1 MNRLKLQDSY
11 QIVNMILAGIILLI
25 LLYSGIFPPEEG
37 THPIPSQYSRLSEGS
52 TASTGMSRAFSAIV
66 RLQFRQAKEFNA
78 NSLEVFTFFFA
89 QLGLRLLFFM
99 LNSRGVR
106 QKLLIITDAGVSVL
120 LFLYCFKD
128 LIAAIY
134 S

>member
-1 MNRLKLQDSY
+1 MKSLKLQDSY
-11 QIVNMILAGIILLI
+11 QIVHLILAGILLLI

-37 THPIPSQYSRLSEGS
+37 SHPIPSQYSRVSEGS

-66 RLQFRQAKEFNA
+66 RLQFGQAKKFNP
-78 NSLEVFTFFFA
+78 NSLVVFAFFFG
-89 QLGLRLLFFM
+89 QLWLRVLFFM

-106 QKLLIITDAGVSVL
+106 QKILVITDASFSVL
-120 LFLYCFKD
+120 LFLYCFKN
-128 LIAAIY
+128 LIAAMY

>member
-1 MNRLKLQDSY
+1 MKRLNLQDSY
-11 QIVNMILAGIILLI
+11 QVIHLILAGIILMV

-37 THPIPSQYSRLSEGS
+37 SHPIPSQYSRLSEGS

-66 RLQFRQAKEFNA
+66 RLQFEQANQFNP
-78 NSLEVFTFFFA
+78 NSLEVFAFFFI
-89 QLGLRLLFFM
+89 QLWLRLLFFI
-99 LNSRGVR
+99 LNSRGVK
-106 QKLLIITDAGVSVL
+106 QKLLVIWDAGLSVV

-128 LIAAIY
+128 LIAAMY

>member
-1 MNRLKLQDSY
+1 MKRLNLQDSY
-11 QIVNMILAGIILLI
+11 QVIHLILAGIILMV

-37 THPIPSQYSRLSEGS
+37 SHPIPSQYSRLSEGS

-66 RLQFRQAKEFNA
+66 RLQFEQAKQFNL
-78 NSLEVFTFFFA
+78 NSLEVFAFFFI
-89 QLGLRLLFFM
+89 QLWLRLLFFI
-99 LNSRGVR
+99 LNSRGVK
-106 QKLLIITDAGVSVL
+106 QKLLVIWDAGLSVV

-128 LIAAIY
+128 LIAAMY